1 MGWKIQF
8 AVVIPELPS
17 LILEIVFK
25 KKKHKIEIFY
35 ISFTWAEISA

>member
-25 KKKHKIEIFY
+25 KKPQN
-35 ISFTWAEISA
+35 

>member
-25 KKKHKIEIFY
+25 KKTAKLK
-35 ISFTWAEISA
+35 SFI